1 MSENARSIVRT
12 IAVFEAFAAA
22 RRPLSSSELVERLE
36 APRSSVADL
45 LRTLVEQG
53 VLAMDRRQATYLPT
67 AKFARLGD
75 WVGESWRS
83 NHALTDSLAR
93 LVRDTGETA
102 SFAAP
107 NDLEMEIV
115 HVITVRNGI
124 QWSAEVGQR
133 YTAFGSAVGASHLAT
148 LPDTTIRSMY
158 RRASRLPGTRG
169 PKMSLTEVLALVQ
182 ASRHEP
188 IVFAHGALHPDV
200 AAFGMALP
208 LEIGPRPLYVG
219 IGGPR
224 DRFTERREAI
234 HARLVQFLDEVR
246 ALQSEP

>member
-1 MSENARSIVRT
+1 MSESARSIVRT
-12 IAVFEAFAAA
+12 IALFEAFAEA
-22 RRPLSSSELVERLE
+22 RRPLTSGELVERLG

-53 VLAMDRRQATYLPT
+53 VLAMDRRRATYLPT
-67 AKFARLGD
+67 AKFARMGD
-75 WVGESWRS
+75 WIGESWRT
-83 NHALTDSLAR
+83 NHALTDALAK

-115 HVITVRNGI
+115 HVITVSNGI

-158 RRASRLPGTRG
+158 RRASRLPATRA
-169 PKMSLTEVLALVQ
+169 PKMTLRDVLALVQ

-188 IVFAHGALHPDV
+188 IVFAHGALHPDI
-200 AAFGMALP
+200 AAFGAALP
-208 LEIGPRPLYVG
+208 IEIGPRPLYLG

-224 DRFTERREAI
+224 DRFMGRRDAI
-234 HARLVQFLDEVR
+234 HARVAQFLAEVR
-246 ALQSEP
+246 SL